1 MDIID
6 LENLETLND
15 GDLDRLMLLVQSEL
29 VSRKAIK
36 SKVGSLELSSDSDL
50 PVFENNEFVLI
61 KDDIL
66 WCKGKKI
73 QSSKLSH
80 QCIFVS
86 IAGKWCWDS
95 ELKIADNMQFSSE
108 PKPTVHTLTQVLL
121 VEGTEIDVV
130 SCSAS
135 GSTHKV
141 KKIESYL
148 VNNGG
153 LTPTGSRK
161 IKFENH
167 R

>member
-6 LENLETLND
+6 LENLETLNE
-15 GDLDRLMLLVQSEL
+15 GDLNRLMLLVQGEI
-29 VSRKAIK
+29 VSRKVIN
-36 SKVGSLELSSDSDL
+36 SKVRSLEFSGDSQL

-61 KDDIL
+61 KDGIL
-66 WCKGKKI
+66 WCKGIKI

-80 QCIFVS
+80 KCIFVS

-95 ELKIADNMQFSSE
+95 ELKMEDNMQFSSE

-141 KKIESYL
+141 KKIESY
-148 VNNGG
+148 VVTNSG